1 MSCFWISQ
9 TLNEFLSL
17 FVVIIMIAYIL
28 SAMNLRS
35 SLLSVMGHI
44 ATKNN
49 YNPKKHRNNPVSLVS
64 W

>member
-1 MSCFWISQ
+1 MSCFRISK

-17 FVVIIMIAYIL
+17 FVIIIMIAYIL
-28 SAMNLRS
+28 S
-35 SLLSVMGHI
+35 VMGHN

-49 YNPKKHRNNPVSLVS
+49 YNPKKHHNNPVSLVS